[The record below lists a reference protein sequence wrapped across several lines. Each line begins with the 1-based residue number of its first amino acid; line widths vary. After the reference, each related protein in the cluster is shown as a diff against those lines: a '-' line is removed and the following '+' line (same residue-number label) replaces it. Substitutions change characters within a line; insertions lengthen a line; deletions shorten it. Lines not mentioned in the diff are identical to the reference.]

1 VASKLGWQPVNELLR
16 LEGFEEP
23 WECAMH
29 KGVELPSD
37 STLAE
42 CGITKDAMIVTVRKV
57 LVAEGAYLPSF
68 SQPAPTPVRLV
79 LSHRPSGELAPCLA
93 RGRSRVHE
101 QGQPRRPATTMVCG
115 MAS

>member
-1 VASKLGWQPVNELLR
+1 MGAQVASKLGWQPVNELLR

-57 LVAEGAYLPSF
+57 LVAEGAYLL
-68 SQPAPTPVRLV
+68 SQPATPPCLV
-79 LSHRPSGELAPCLA
+79 TRPGSLPPSGA
-93 RGRSRVHE
+93 RSL
-101 QGQPRRPATTMVCG
+101 RRTRKI
-115 MAS
+115 SS